1 VSAETLE
8 LIRQG
13 YDAINR
19 GAWEAAVENVDPDV
33 EWIVPDILP
42 DSAGRSY
49 RGPEGVK
56 TFLETWREVFPD
68 FRVEIE
74 EMIDFDE
81 HVLVMARVGG
91 QGRDSGAEVKSPSF
105 PHVWTF
111 REGKVVRLEMFP
123 RKAVALEALGL
134 SEEMRE

>member
-13 YDAINR
+13 YEAINR
-19 GAWEAAVENVDPDV
+19 GDWKAVVENVDRDV

-42 DSAGRSY
+42 DSADRSY
-49 RGPEGVK
+49 RGPEGVR

-74 EMIDFDE
+74 EMIDFGE

-91 QGRDSGAEVKSPSF
+91 QGRDSGAEVMSPSF

-111 REGKVVRLEMFP
+111 REGKLIRLEMFP
-123 RKAVALEALGL
+123 RKAVALQALGL